1 MKNGSLGVKQQS
13 FTLTGFAL
21 VAVRR
26 KYLQEFPTLIKA
38 TPCAMNKW
46 LNRVRDNES
55 QVYFIKSI

>member
-38 TPCAMNKW
+38 TPCAMKKW
-46 LNRVRDNES
+46 P
-55 QVYFIKSI
+55 

>member
-21 VAVRR
+21 IAVRI

-38 TPCAMNKW
+38 TPCAMKKW
-46 LNRVRDNES
+46 LKKGMVSLEGNNLV
-55 QVYFIKSI
+55 VFC